1 MTSSATETAAAA
13 PGSSLSIALKIQTE
27 ATSVSKGMFPEMSTI
42 EPNSPTAFPNE
53 SAAPDST
60 AGSRFGRTM
69 RRKVVNGRA
78 PSEAAASSISR
89 SSSSSTAAPRARRR
103 GA

>member
-1 MTSSATETAAAA
+1 MF
-13 PGSSLSIALKIQTE
+13 TE

-42 EPNSPTAFPNE
+42 EPNSPTAFE
-53 SAAPDST
+53 RERGAGQH

-89 SSSSSTAAPRARRR
+89 SSSRSTGWTARTTKGVTKRSATTTAARL
-103 GA
+103 